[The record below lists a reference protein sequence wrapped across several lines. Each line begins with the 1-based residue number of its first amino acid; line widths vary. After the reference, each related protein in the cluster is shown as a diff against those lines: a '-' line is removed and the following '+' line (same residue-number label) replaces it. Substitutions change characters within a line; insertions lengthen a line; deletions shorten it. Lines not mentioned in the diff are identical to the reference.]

1 MPAPTTTTSTTS
13 TRAATSTSSIPRVW
27 SHPRGGGAPGAG
39 RSATATMPRMG
50 HVAGPPTGMRA
61 DMDGPEPVEE
71 PADLAVAGAAYGVEI
86 DMDAMA
92 RLLEEHAGLFE
103 P

>member
-1 MPAPTTTTSTTS
+1 
-13 TRAATSTSSIPRVW
+13 
-27 SHPRGGGAPGAG
+27 
-39 RSATATMPRMG
+39 MG